1 MNTIAKPVK
10 IDIQGRRILYL
21 CPKCKQS
28 ITFKKKIH
36 GNSLCSGCGQ
46 RLDWNPAHDISI
58 EVLWAEDSDEAAWI
72 AKEYYAAT
80 GMKEDDWIDITKFR
94 QSLRGDGVELYLLF
108 IDKKAHGRFMR
119 KYAKE
124 GIIHDG

>member
-1 MNTIAKPVK
+1 MSVARPVK
-10 IDIQGRRILYL
+10 IDVQGRRLVYT

-28 ITFKKKIH
+28 ISFRKKIR
-36 GNSLCSGCGQ
+36 GNSVCQCGQ
-46 RLDWNPAHDISI
+46 RLDWSPVHDISAEI
-58 EVLWAEDSDEAAWI
+58 IWAEDSDEAAWI
-72 AKEYYAAT
+72 AKEYYAAA
-80 GMKEDDWIDITKFR
+80 GLNEDDWIDITQFR

-108 IDKKAHGRFMR
+108 TDKKAYGRFMR